1 MEVSGQ
7 VIVCIKSVLHLDKCI
22 VVYYSVLYKENLN
35 TRYPVTR
42 KNGGCIM
49 GEERFVKIASART
62 SLEAEQIVRA
72 LKEKGIVA
80 YRQSGIMDVYMGNS
94 MEGEDIMTA
103 EKDAAAAR
111 ELLRDYQ
118 PGKSD
123 AVPRRWESRGQRM
136 IGWVMLAVIVLCIV
150 VPLIFL

>member
-1 MEVSGQ
+1 
-7 VIVCIKSVLHLDKCI
+7 
-22 VVYYSVLYKENLN
+22 
-35 TRYPVTR
+35 
-42 KNGGCIM
+42 M

-94 MEGEDIMTA
+94 MEGEDIMSA

-118 PGKSD
+118 PVKSD